1 MGVKYIVERIEEEE
15 PKSVGCGTMILYGI
29 VAIIVLI
36 IMALFANKK
45 TESASKASNSATI
58 ESALEKAEQS
68 KPTETVFPANNAAA
82 KKPLSNT
89 PATST
94 VKERRAIEQKDN
106 VETGRLEKAKAETA
120 VQPNTGTET
129 NTKDITSDVQQDDWT
144 ASDSDSATSSMT
156 EKERQRAERKAERKA
171 KREEKRE
178 AKRQAKEQ

>member
-1 MGVKYIVERIEEEE
+1 MSFNIRIEEIKEE
-15 PKSVGCGTMILYGI
+15 PKAIGCGTMILWGI

-36 IMALFANKK
+36 IIALFADKE
-45 TESASKASNSATI
+45 TESTSKPSNSATI
-58 ESALEKAEQS
+58 ESSIEKTEQAKPAEA
-68 KPTETVFPANNAAA
+68 VLPANNAAA
-82 KKPLSNT
+82 KKSLSNT

-94 VKERRAIEQKDN
+94 AKERRAIEQKGN

-129 NTKDITSDVQQDDWT
+129 STKDITSNAQQDDWT

>member
-68 KPTETVFPANNAAA
+68 KPAETAFPTNAA
-82 KKPLSNT
+82 KKPLPNT

-94 VKERRAIEQKDN
+94 IKERRAIEQKDN
-106 VETGRLEKAKAETA
+106 VETSRLEKAKAETA

-129 NTKDITSDVQQDDWT
+129 STKDITTNTQQDDWT

-178 AKRQAKEQ
+178 AKRKAKEQ